1 MNREDEKTPAVVA
14 ANNPIME
21 ENLSMPSEEIEINQN
36 PSYRSKGGR
45 KSGYSASNSLGDSS
59 SIFNSI

>member
-1 MNREDEKTPAVVA
+1 MEDEKTPAVVGAA

-21 ENLSMPSEEIEINQN
+21 EDLSMPSEEIEINQN

-59 SIFNSI
+59 SIFNSS